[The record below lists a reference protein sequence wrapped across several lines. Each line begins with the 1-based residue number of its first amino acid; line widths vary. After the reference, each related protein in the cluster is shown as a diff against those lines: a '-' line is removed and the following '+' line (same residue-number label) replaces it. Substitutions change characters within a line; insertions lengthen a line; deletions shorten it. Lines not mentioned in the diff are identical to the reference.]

1 MESLSDQW
9 PAHGASRQRQATLFV
24 PGQTPAEAPQL
35 PGQCQQQ
42 DRGEK
47 RSERGGQGRQHSKL
61 RQGQHLLRAGP
72 FPSIHLCLRAEIVW
86 AVRKACPV
94 RLSGILFLFLLFPFF
109 SLVSC
114 KSCPNKNKRSGCVYP
129 PLPQKLLIQLISG
142 ESQCKQLLQLVRPK
156 Q

>member
-9 PAHGASRQRQATLFV
+9 PAHGASRQRQAALFV
-24 PGQTPAEAPQL
+24 PSQTPAEAPQL

-86 AVRKACPV
+86 AVRKASPCPSV
-94 RLSGILFLFLLFPFF
+94 RNSFSIPPFSFFFLWSPVKAAQIKTKGPGVFTLRCPRNYSF
-109 SLVSC
+109 SSSPERANVNSYY
-114 KSCPNKNKRSGCVYP
+114 S
-129 PLPQKLLIQLISG
+129 
-142 ESQCKQLLQLVRPK
+142 
-156 Q
+156 

>member
-9 PAHGASRQRQATLFV
+9 PAHGASRQRQAALFV

-86 AVRKACPV
+86 AVRKAPEFF
-94 RLSGILFLFLLFPFF
+94 SSFFLFFLWSPVKAAQIKIKGPGVFTLRCPRNDSF
-109 SLVSC
+109 SSSPERANINC
-114 KSCPNKNKRSGCVYP
+114 YYS
-129 PLPQKLLIQLISG
+129 
-142 ESQCKQLLQLVRPK
+142 
-156 Q
+156 